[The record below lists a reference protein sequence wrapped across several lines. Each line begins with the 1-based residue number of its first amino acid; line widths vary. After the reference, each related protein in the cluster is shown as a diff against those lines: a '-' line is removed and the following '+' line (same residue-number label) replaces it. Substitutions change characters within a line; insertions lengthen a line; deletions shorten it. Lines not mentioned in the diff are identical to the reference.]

1 MLKLTPGNMHLRST
15 FTACTQYV
23 EDLVYF
29 LSKDTLQGL
38 RLIPKDGVLAPT
50 YRIAYKVS

>member
-15 FTACTQYV
+15 FTACTQYA

-38 RLIPKDGVLAPT
+38 RLISKDGVLAPT